1 MILGLDLGQNIGW
14 VLGDRVGPL
23 RHGVHVMKT
32 TTDLGL
38 WLRSGDEFW
47 QQIFGTGLV
56 TGVAIE
62 QPFLSSGGKKKDGG
76 SRPGGYYPARKLL
89 ALLGAAYYWGSF
101 YGLSSQHF
109 MEVPIAT
116 GKMTLT
122 GYGKADKPRMIAAAK
137 ERGYVDIETEHE
149 ADALGVWWVYQF
161 GRQEPIRKASSRSS
175 KAKIIAP

>member
-1 MILGLDLGQNIGW
+1 MILGLDLGQTIGW
-14 VLGDRVGPL
+14 VLGDAVGPL
-23 RHGVHVMKT
+23 RHGIHPMQN

-47 QQIFGTGLV
+47 QQIFGSGLV

-62 QPFLSSGGKKKDGG
+62 QPFLGES
-76 SRPGGYYPARKLL
+76 YYPARKLL

-101 YGLSSQHF
+101 YGLSATQF

-116 GKMTLT
+116 GKKTLT
-122 GYGKADKPRMIAAAK
+122 GYGKADKNRMVAAAK

-161 GRQEPIRKASSRSS
+161 GRQEPIRKPRSRSS
-175 KAKIIAP
+175 KAEIIQP